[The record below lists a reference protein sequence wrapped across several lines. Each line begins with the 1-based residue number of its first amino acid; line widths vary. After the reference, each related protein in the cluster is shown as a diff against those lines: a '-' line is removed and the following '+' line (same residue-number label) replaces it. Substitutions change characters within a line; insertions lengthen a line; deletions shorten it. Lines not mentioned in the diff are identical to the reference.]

1 MNEELK
7 QLTKLTKG
15 DSVLLDY
22 FIEHNN
28 EDNNIPI
35 ITRLNVYSNNRMRIY
50 KLMKILN
57 KELCKAGTGR
67 AFFID
72 KKYMTD
78 DHIGEHFDLV
88 ITPTSI
94 RSRILNLMNDGNTW
108 QLADLATKIAT
119 QTHCDYD
126 EVKDFVESILET
138 VPEIIKVGVA
148 RYRLLIA

>member
-1 MNEELK
+1 M
-7 QLTKLTKG
+7 
-15 DSVLLDY
+15 LDY

-28 EDNNIPI
+28 EDNNNPI
-35 ITRLNVYSNNRMRIY
+35 ITRINVYSNIRKHIY
-50 KLMKILN
+50 TLMKILN

-94 RSRILNLMNDGNTW
+94 RSRILDLMNDGNTW
-108 QLADLATKIAT
+108 QLADLATEVST
-119 QTHCDYD
+119 DRQDYD
-126 EVKDFVESILET
+126 TIKRFIESILESI
-138 VPEIIKVGVA
+138 PEITKAGDA
-148 RYRLLIA
+148 RYRLIIA

>member
-1 MNEELK
+1 M
-7 QLTKLTKG
+7 
-15 DSVLLDY
+15 LDY

-28 EDNNIPI
+28 DHNNIPI
-35 ITRLNVYSNNRMRIY
+35 ITRINVYSNNRMRIY
-50 KLMKILN
+50 TLMKILN

-94 RSRILNLMNDGNTW
+94 RSRILNLMSDGNTW
-108 QLADLATKIAT
+108 NISDLATEVSTAN
-119 QTHCDYD
+119 QDYD
-126 EVKDFVESILET
+126 TVVNFVESILKSI
-138 VPEIIKVGVA
+138 PEITKVGSES
-148 RYRLLIA
+148 YRLTH

>member
-1 MNEELK
+1 
-7 QLTKLTKG
+7 
-15 DSVLLDY
+15 
-22 FIEHNN
+22 
-28 EDNNIPI
+28 
-35 ITRLNVYSNNRMRIY
+35 
-50 KLMKILN
+50 MKILN

-94 RSRILNLMNDGNTW
+94 RSQILNLMSDGDTW
-108 QLADLATKIAT
+108 NISDLATEVSTAN
-119 QTHCDYD
+119 QDYD

-138 VPEIIKVGVA
+138 VPEITKAGDA